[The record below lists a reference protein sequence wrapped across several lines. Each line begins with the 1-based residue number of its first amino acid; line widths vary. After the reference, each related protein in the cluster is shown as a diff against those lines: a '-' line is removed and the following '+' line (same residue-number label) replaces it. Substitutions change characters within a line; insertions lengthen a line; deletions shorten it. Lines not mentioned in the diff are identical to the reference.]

1 MRGGKR
7 SGAGRRGG
15 TTGANRALELKKWG
29 RIVVVCT
36 EDEMNQI
43 KELAK
48 SSDKTTSRFI
58 VDTILKKRVY
68 GSRDTALKVHHL

>member
-1 MRGGKR
+1 MRGGHR
-7 SGAGRRGG
+7 EGAGRPVGS
-15 TTGANRALELKKWG
+15 TGPNKAPELKKSG

-48 SSDKTTSRFI
+48 SSNKTTSRFI
-58 VDTILKKRVY
+58 VDTILNR
-68 GSRDTALKVHHL
+68 

>member
-1 MRGGKR
+1 MRGGYR
-7 SGAGRRGG
+7 EGAGRPVG
-15 TTGANRALELKKWG
+15 TTGHNKAPELKKLG

-58 VDTILKKRVY
+58 VDTILRK
-68 GSRDTALKVHHL
+68 

>member
-1 MRGGKR
+1 MRGGYR
-7 SGAGRRGG
+7 EGAGRPVG
-15 TTGANRALELKKWG
+15 TTGPNKAPELKKSG

-58 VDTILKKRVY
+58 LDTILNR
-68 GSRDTALKVHHL
+68 

>member
-1 MRGGKR
+1 MRGGYR
-7 SGAGRRGG
+7 EGAGRHVG
-15 TTGANRALELKKWG
+15 TTGPNKAPELKKSG

-58 VDTILKKRVY
+58 LDTILNR
-68 GSRDTALKVHHL
+68 

>member
-1 MRGGKR
+1 MRGGYR
-7 SGAGRRGG
+7 EGAGRPVG
-15 TTGANRALELKKWG
+15 TTGPNKAPELKKSG

-58 VDTILKKRVY
+58 LDTILNRWV
-68 GSRDTALKVHHL
+68 

>member
-1 MRGGKR
+1 MAKGGYR
-7 SGAGRRGG
+7 EGSGRPVG
-15 TTGANRALELKKWG
+15 TTGPNKVPELKKSG

-58 VDTILKKRVY
+58 VDTILNK
-68 GSRDTALKVHHL
+68 

>member
-1 MRGGKR
+1 MRGGYR
-7 SGAGRRGG
+7 EGAGRPVGS
-15 TTGANRALELKKWG
+15 TGPNKAPELKKSG

-58 VDTILKKRVY
+58 VDTILNR
-68 GSRDTALKVHHL
+68 

>member
-1 MRGGKR
+1 MRGWYREGT
-7 SGAGRRGG
+7 GRPVG
-15 TTGANRALELKKWG
+15 TTGPNKAPELKKLG

-36 EDEMNQI
+36 EDEMNRI

-58 VDTILKKRVY
+58 VDTILRKWV
-68 GSRDTALKVHHL
+68 

>member
-1 MRGGKR
+1 MRGGHR
-7 SGAGRRGG
+7 EGAGRPVGS
-15 TTGANRALELKKWG
+15 TGPNKAPELKKSG

-58 VDTILKKRVY
+58 VDTILNRWV
-68 GSRDTALKVHHL
+68 

>member
-1 MRGGKR
+1 MRGGYR
-7 SGAGRRGG
+7 EGAGRPVG
-15 TTGANRALELKKWG
+15 TTGPNKALELKKSG

-58 VDTILKKRVY
+58 VDTILKK
-68 GSRDTALKVHHL
+68 

>member
-7 SGAGRRGG
+7 SGAGRPVG
-15 TTGANRALELKKWG
+15 TTGPNKAPELKKSG

-48 SSDKTTSRFI
+48 SSDKTTSRF
-58 VDTILKKRVY
+58 
-68 GSRDTALKVHHL
+68 

>member
-1 MRGGKR
+1 MRGGYR
-7 SGAGRRGG
+7 EGAGRPVG
-15 TTGANRALELKKWG
+15 TTGPNKAPELKKSE

-58 VDTILKKRVY
+58 VDTILNR
-68 GSRDTALKVHHL
+68 

>member
-1 MRGGKR
+1 MRGGYR
-7 SGAGRRGG
+7 EGAGRPVG
-15 TTGANRALELKKWG
+15 TTGPNKAPELKKSG

-48 SSDKTTSRFI
+48 SSDKNTSRFI
-58 VDTILKKRVY
+58 VDTILNR
-68 GSRDTALKVHHL
+68 

>member
-1 MRGGKR
+1 MIGGYR
-7 SGAGRRGG
+7 EGAWRPVG
-15 TTGANRALELKKWG
+15 TTGPNKVPELKKSG

-58 VDTILKKRVY
+58 VDTI
-68 GSRDTALKVHHL
+68 

>member
-1 MRGGKR
+1 MRGGYR
-7 SGAGRRGG
+7 EGAGRPVG
-15 TTGANRALELKKWG
+15 TTGPNKAPELKKSG

-48 SSDKTTSRFI
+48 SSDKTTIRFI
-58 VDTILKKRVY
+58 VDTILNR
-68 GSRDTALKVHHL
+68 

>member
-1 MRGGKR
+1 MRGGYR
-7 SGAGRRGG
+7 EGAGRPVG
-15 TTGANRALELKKWG
+15 TTGPNKVPELKKSG

-58 VDTILKKRVY
+58 VDTIL
-68 GSRDTALKVHHL
+68 SR

>member
-1 MRGGKR
+1 MRGGYR
-7 SGAGRRGG
+7 EGAERPVG
-15 TTGANRALELKKWG
+15 TTGPNKAPELKKSG

-58 VDTILKKRVY
+58 VDTILNR
-68 GSRDTALKVHHL
+68 

>member
-1 MRGGKR
+1 MAKGGYR
-7 SGAGRRGG
+7 EGSGRPVG
-15 TTGANRALELKKWG
+15 TTGPNKAPELKKSG
-29 RIVVVCT
+29 RIVVCT

-58 VDTILKKRVY
+58 VDTILNK
-68 GSRDTALKVHHL
+68 